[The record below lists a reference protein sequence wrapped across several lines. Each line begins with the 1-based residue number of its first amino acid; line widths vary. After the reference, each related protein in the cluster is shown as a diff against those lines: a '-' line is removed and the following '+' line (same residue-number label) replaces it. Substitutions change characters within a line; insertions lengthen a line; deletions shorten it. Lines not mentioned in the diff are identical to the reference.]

1 MSEIGS
7 SFSNVDWNLK
17 PNKPEAIDLS
27 GLGKYDS
34 QIKDVVRET
43 LAKEPITIKEPVQ
56 PKEQNDT
63 RTGICS
69 AGFNPSSLK
78 FGEPS
83 QTQREISAGEAG
95 KIVST
100 ACKSELN
107 DVKNAVQEKAYD
119 TFGKTGATVIGGAAA
134 IAVTG
139 KVSGSTDIAGA
150 KVSAQVNFRDKSA
163 NVGVSTKLGDVDFS
177 ANVQSRNG
185 SSPSANI
192 NASTQ
197 IMGLDVSANY
207 SSKNEGN
214 SKASAGIF
222 IGKSIQF

>member
-7 SFSNVDWNLK
+7 GVSNVDWNLK
-17 PNKPEAIDLS
+17 PNKPQSLNLS
-27 GLGKYDS
+27 LPTPEIKLFS
-34 QIKDVVRET
+34 RESLEEEKAQISREKLT
-43 LAKEPITIKEPVQ
+43 Q

-78 FGEPS
+78 FGDPS
-83 QTQREISAGEAG
+83 QPQREISAGEAG

-139 KVSGSTDIAGA
+139 KIGGSTDIAGA
-150 KVSAQVNFRDKSA
+150 KLSGQVNFRDKTA

-185 SSPSANI
+185 ASPSGNLK
-192 NASTQ
+192 ASTQ

-214 SKASAGIF
+214 SKSSAGFF

>member
-7 SFSNVDWNLK
+7 GVSNIDWTLK
-17 PNKPEAIDLS
+17 PSKPEAIDLS

-34 QIKDVVRET
+34 QIKQAVRET
-43 LAKEPITIKEPVQ
+43 LAKEPPITIKEPAQ

-78 FGEPS
+78 FGEPT
-83 QTQREISAGEAG
+83 QQREISASEAG

-134 IAVTG
+134 IAATG
-139 KVSGSTDIAGA
+139 KIGGSTDIAGA

-163 NVGVSTKLGDVDFS
+163 NMGVSTRLGDVDFS

-185 SSPSANI
+185 SSPSANLR
-192 NASTQ
+192 ASTQ
-197 IMGLDVSANY
+197 IMGLDVSANV

-214 SKASAGIF
+214 SKASTGIF

>member
-7 SFSNVDWNLK
+7 GVSNVDWNLK
-17 PNKPEAIDLS
+17 PSKTQSLDLS
-27 GLGKYDS
+27 LLDS

-43 LAKEPITIKEPVQ
+43 IAKEPITVKETVQ

-69 AGFNPSSLK
+69 AGFNPSDLK
-78 FGEPS
+78 FGNPS
-83 QTQREISAGEAG
+83 QPQREISAGEAG

-107 DVKNAVQEKAYD
+107 NVKNAVQEKAYD

-139 KVSGSTDIAGA
+139 KIGGSTDIAGA
-150 KVSAQVNFRDKSA
+150 KLSAQVNFRDKTA
-163 NVGVSTKLGDVDFS
+163 NMGVSTKLGDVDFS

-185 SSPSANI
+185 DSPSANLK
-192 NASTQ
+192 ASTQ
-197 IMGLDVSANY
+197 IGGFDVSANV

-214 SKASAGIF
+214 SKASAGFF
-222 IGKSIQF
+222 IGKSIKF